1 MGESSSESSPIL
13 NLPLVDISILSLRRT
28 ESSIEDC
35 PISEKDAPME
45 ELLKRLRLLVN
56 SRPSDSMRSH
66 LPVPLKK
73 EVNNIIDLLKGR
85 IATADKKEEGT
96 EAETQSNS
104 SQVLSLPH
112 SLEEANPH
120 KSVVKP
126 GQNELEAT
134 RSQMKLS
141 YAEAEKLNNKRKKPT
156 LLLYP
161 SEENDKEIE
170 EILTEEFKV
179 DSTNFRFKNVRKIQN
194 KGLAIVWDKHQQL
207 EKLRET
213 ILSNDIL
220 KKYFFKIT
228 WEEIS

>member
-1 MGESSSESSPIL
+1 
-13 NLPLVDISILSLRRT
+13 
-28 ESSIEDC
+28 
-35 PISEKDAPME
+35 
-45 ELLKRLRLLVN
+45 
-56 SRPSDSMRSH
+56 MRSH

-73 EVNNIIDLLKGR
+73 EVNNIIDLLRGR

-96 EAETQSNS
+96 EAETQFNS

-112 SLEEANPH
+112 SLEGTNAH
-120 KSVVKP
+120 QSVDKP
-126 GQNELEAT
+126 GQNELAAS

-141 YAEAEKLNNKRKKPT
+141 YAEAAKLNNKRKKPT

-170 EILTEEFKV
+170 EIITKELKV
-179 DSTNFRFKNVRKIQN
+179 DSANFRFKNVRKIQN

-220 KKYFFKIT
+220 KKKYFFKIT
-228 WEEIS
+228 WEEITESYNMRPAQ

>member
-1 MGESSSESSPIL
+1 MGECSSESSSIM
-13 NLPLVDISILSLRRT
+13 NLPLVDLGIPPLRRT
-28 ESSIEDC
+28 ESSIEVC
-35 PISEKDAPME
+35 PISDKDTPIE

-56 SRPSDSMRSH
+56 SRPPDSMRSH

-73 EVNNIIDLLKGR
+73 EVNNIIDLLRGR

-96 EAETQSNS
+96 EAETQFNS
-104 SQVLSLPH
+104 SQVLSLH
-112 SLEEANPH
+112 YSLEGTNAH
-120 KSVVKP
+120 QSVDKP
-126 GQNELEAT
+126 GQNELAAS
-134 RSQMKLS
+134 RSQIKLS
-141 YAEAEKLNNKRKKPT
+141 YEEAAKLNNKRKKST

-170 EILTEEFKV
+170 EILTEELKV
-179 DSTNFRFKNVRKIQN
+179 DSANFRFKNIRKIQN

-220 KKYFFKIT
+220 KKIFL
-228 WEEIS
+228 